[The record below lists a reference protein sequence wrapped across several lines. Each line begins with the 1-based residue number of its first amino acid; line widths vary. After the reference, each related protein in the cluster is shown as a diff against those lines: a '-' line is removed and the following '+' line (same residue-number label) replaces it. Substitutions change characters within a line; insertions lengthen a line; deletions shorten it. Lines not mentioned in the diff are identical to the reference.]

1 VGKDHAANEEMS
13 SLDASRN
20 AMKCQDSVENASKLT
35 TVSGAKMMASHG
47 LMAGV
52 LPKAQQ
58 PCPISESV
66 EGQVNSEIEFR
77 VEL

>member
-1 VGKDHAANEEMS
+1 MGKDHAANEEMS
-13 SLDASRN
+13 SLDASTTGN
-20 AMKCQDSVENASKLT
+20 AKIQWINSNLT
-35 TVSGAKMMASHG
+35 TVSGDKMMASHG

-58 PCPISESV
+58 PCPISESI
-66 EGQVNSEIEFR
+66 EEQVNSEIEFG

>member
-1 VGKDHAANEEMS
+1 MPQEMPW
-13 SLDASRN
+13 N
-20 AMKCQDSVENASKLT
+20 AKIQWINSKLT

-77 VEL
+77 VELWYRNIL